1 MPAGS
6 WGRPWDAWRAAEV
19 RGPLPPVLTSPAPA
33 APEEDELQRHAP
45 GHRGVAPGEAEGP
58 EDTVHRAQRQWQ
70 EHERVSGEAGR
81 AQGLAVHAWG
91 RGGAQPLCSLTPL
104 FSPQEHHY
112 QVKPTSLLIP
122 SRL

>member
-1 MPAGS
+1 MPEGS
-6 WGRPWDAWRAAEV
+6 
-19 RGPLPPVLTSPAPA
+19 RGGLGTHGGQLRCRGLLPPVLTNPAPA

-45 GHRGVAPGEAEGP
+45 GHRGFAPGEAEGP

-70 EHERVSGEAGR
+70 EHERVSGEAGW
-81 AQGLAVHAWG
+81 AQGLAVHVWG
-91 RGGAQPLCSLTPL
+91 RGGAQPLCSLTPF